1 MDTSFL
7 TRLGSSPPQASLSA
21 FERFFRE
28 QYPVVVRIAFG
39 VTGDAQAAQDVAQDV
54 FISAFQRF
62 PEPGESDHACAW
74 VRVAAAHTALNAIR
88 GERRRDQRQQLGAG
102 VPPAG
107 PEETVLDEESRTEVR
122 RALRRLPRR
131 AATVLVLRHNGL
143 SYAEVAEAMNVK
155 VGHVGTMLRRADQRY
170 ARSCR
175 MHHVASPVLRR
186 LVDEPLAVPDREPRH
201 LAECEHCQAHSN
213 EIAGDAALAAR
224 MVSAPAE
231 TADVDLEWI
240 LMQDRL
246 RLAAAQRGGLR
257 RRRGMPRRVV
267 HVSVGAGTA
276 AVVGVLAV
284 GVAAAAALTTV
295 YAPTTWP
302 RCR

>member
-7 TRLGSSPPQASLSA
+7 TRLGSPPPQASLSA

-28 QYPVVVRIAFG
+28 QYPVVVRIALG

-88 GERRRDQRQQLGAG
+88 GERRRDQRQQLAGAG

-155 VGHVGTMLRRADQRY
+155 VGQVGTMLRRAESALRKELQN
-170 ARSCR
+170 APRS
-175 MHHVASPVLRR
+175 
-186 LVDEPLAVPDREPRH
+186 
-201 LAECEHCQAHSN
+201 
-213 EIAGDAALAAR
+213 
-224 MVSAPAE
+224 
-231 TADVDLEWI
+231 
-240 LMQDRL
+240 
-246 RLAAAQRGGLR
+246 
-257 RRRGMPRRVV
+257 
-267 HVSVGAGTA
+267 
-276 AVVGVLAV
+276 
-284 GVAAAAALTTV
+284 
-295 YAPTTWP
+295 
-302 RCR
+302 

>member
-1 MDTSFL
+1 
-7 TRLGSSPPQASLSA
+7 
-21 FERFFRE
+21 
-28 QYPVVVRIAFG
+28 VRIALG

-88 GERRRDQRQQLGAG
+88 GERRRDQRQQLAGAG

-155 VGHVGTMLRRADQRY
+155 VGHVGTMLRRAESALRKELQN
-170 ARSCR
+170 APRS
-175 MHHVASPVLRR
+175 
-186 LVDEPLAVPDREPRH
+186 
-201 LAECEHCQAHSN
+201 
-213 EIAGDAALAAR
+213 
-224 MVSAPAE
+224 
-231 TADVDLEWI
+231 
-240 LMQDRL
+240 
-246 RLAAAQRGGLR
+246 
-257 RRRGMPRRVV
+257 
-267 HVSVGAGTA
+267 
-276 AVVGVLAV
+276 
-284 GVAAAAALTTV
+284 
-295 YAPTTWP
+295 
-302 RCR
+302 